1 MGHILSQLSSLPPPP
16 LDLSSLSP
24 CVQEHIVVFL
34 SGLPWTFN
42 SSSLRDVQSHPDGY
56 LPAMTNVHAHCS
68 HGLLTKYS
76 SREPAFEMSSL
87 SAQRVKI
94 LFLLCFSLPCLIT
107 VTRAWKKMC
116 AFFFCLWGFEFVCV
130 DMTMWMHVCVFS
142 QVYVSMHASVHRSSE
157 RMWPWIWSA
166 VAGSVFTRPKEQWQC
181 VIRGRQA
188 NGARPKHSWHQ
199 GTARWPGN
207 HHIPFD

>member
-1 MGHILSQLSSLPPPP
+1 MKASTTPFVITSANSIINGPYPITALQFTPP

-24 CVQEHIVVFL
+24 CVQENIVVFL

-56 LPAMTNVHAHCS
+56 LLAMTNAHAHCS

-87 SAQRVKI
+87 SAQRVNI

-107 VTRAWKKMC
+107 VTCAWKKMC
-116 AFFFCLWGFEFVCV
+116 AFFFLPLRLWICMRRHDGC
-130 DMTMWMHVCVFS
+130 MCVFS

-157 RMWPWIWSA
+157 RY
-166 VAGSVFTRPKEQWQC
+166 VALDLISCSRLGVYKAE
-181 VIRGRQA
+181 
-188 NGARPKHSWHQ
+188 
-199 GTARWPGN
+199 GTMTVC
-207 HHIPFD
+207 D